1 MIPAIAWAA
10 IAVTALAGTMLFAK
24 LATEMAGWWP

>member
-10 IAVTALAGTMLFAK
+10 IAVTALAGVMLFAK
-24 LATEMAGWWP
+24 PTSQVVGWWP

>member
-10 IAVTALAGTMLFAK
+10 IAVTALLGTMLFAK
-24 LATEMAGWWP
+24 LTSQAVGWWP